1 MTNPIDQQ
9 ILIQQP
15 KHPQDVETSEE
26 KKIRYR
32 SIRIAQLAMFI
43 FATGFSVILTGVYPY
58 MKEVRFD
65 FSRPVSRYLLL
76 KFVLT
81 GCLNNKT
88 GISWSHISD
97 PCA

>member
-1 MTNPIDQQ
+1 MTNPVDEQ
-9 ILIQQP
+9 ILVQQP

-58 MKEVRFD
+58 MKEVSFD
-65 FSRPVSRYLLL
+65 FNNPGPSTFVSMY
-76 KFVLT
+76 VLT
-81 GCLNNKT
+81 FDLPL
-88 GISWSHISD
+88 ISVQYLHT
-97 PCA
+97 

>member
-1 MTNPIDQQ
+1 MTNPVDEQ
-9 ILIQQP
+9 ILVQQP

-58 MKEVRFD
+58 MKEVSFD
-65 FSRPVSRYLLL
+65 FNNPGPSTYLCEY
-76 KFVLT
+76 VLT
-81 GCLNNKT
+81 LST
-88 GISWSHISD
+88 HL
-97 PCA
+97 